1 MCILPGEV
9 ENQEAHQAERKAAVH
24 AAQWMEVSGLLAL
37 DLSSHCLAELYIL
50 VPGCHVLSTA
60 IYDDFGIKTLA
71 FSENKSHSTDDGLE
85 RLKRQ
90 HCQASLSRK
99 TCIRLKVGQREMCKS
114 SFSCFALHMCVVV
127 FILFFSLF
135 VWFLVVLIGRAHCK
149 FAIEEQVKR

>member
-1 MCILPGEV
+1 MV
-9 ENQEAHQAERKAAVH
+9 
-24 AAQWMEVSGLLAL
+24 GLA
-37 DLSSHCLAELYIL
+37 
-50 VPGCHVLSTA
+50 PGCHVLSTA
-60 IYDDFGIKTLA
+60 IYDDFGIKTFA
-71 FSENKSHSTDDGLE
+71 FPKTKATPLMMVWKDSKDSTV
-85 RLKRQ
+85 
-90 HCQASLSRK
+90 ASLSRK